1 MLARSVWRGY
11 GNRIFWLYKRT
22 PERGQ
27 MIYCQG
33 PLCHTYQTK
42 DRIRGPK
49 GAKYY
54 QTRRRTDF
62 YYLGGNA
69 GSMRC
74 QDDWFRKFGERAINH
89 LGRIHAPIR
98 LTEDNAWRK
107 NERYFNP
114 RNLSNFYWFNSL
126 TQQEL
131 PLTEEQYRDDNLVR
145 P

>member
-22 PERGQ
+22 SERGQ
-27 MIYCQG
+27 MKYCQG
-33 PLCHTYQTK
+33 PKCHTYRTK

-54 QTRRRTDF
+54 QTRRRS
-62 YYLGGNA
+62 YLMFDA
-69 GSMRC
+69 FCSQRC
-74 QDDWFRKFGERAINH
+74 FIDWFEVYGERAVNH
-89 LGRIHAPIR
+89 FGRIHEPIT

-107 NERYFNP
+107 LQRYYNP
-114 RNLSNFYWFNSL
+114 RNLNNFYWYNRITEQERPL
-126 TQQEL
+126 TQ
-131 PLTEEQYRDDNLVR
+131 EQYNNPDLVR